1 MIEKQVDVKT
11 PDGVAD
17 CDFFYPDD
25 KGAWPAIIMY
35 TDIGGRRAVFREMAK
50 KLAAE
55 GYAVLVPNPFYRVG
69 RAPVYEN
76 FRFGEEKTTARM
88 NELRPSVT
96 PSGVAK
102 DGAAYVDFLLKQKSV
117 TGKIG
122 TVGYCMGGSMAMRT
136 AAAAPASVAA
146 CASFHGSQLV
156 TDSPESPH
164 TLAPKIKA
172 RMYFGFAIEDRTMPP
187 EAVEKLKAALDGAG
201 ANYEGE
207 VYAGARHGWC
217 VKDHTVHHEHQAEH
231 AWHHMLELFQEALH

>member
-69 RAPVYEN
+69 RAPLYEN
-76 FRFGEEKTTARM
+76 FTFGEEKTTARM

-117 TGKIG
+117 TGK
-122 TVGYCMGGSMAMRT
+122 
-136 AAAAPASVAA
+136 
-146 CASFHGSQLV
+146 HG
-156 TDSPESPH
+156 DAH
-164 TLAPKIKA
+164 G
-172 RMYFGFAIEDRTMPP
+172 RR
-187 EAVEKLKAALDGAG
+187 
-201 ANYEGE
+201 
-207 VYAGARHGWC
+207 GARQCRSLRLVPRESARHRFPGVPAHIGAQDQGADVFRLC
-217 VKDHTVHHEHQAEH
+217 HRRSHHAT
-231 AWHHMLELFQEALH
+231 